1 MRDSWEIGGGG
12 VAGGRRYARI
22 CAVNKDLFAYFLI
35 LLVPLCV
42 LPFAVHR
49 FLSAELAHGRTLGR
63 AYLGVEAQRLAAEM
77 AAARTLTPPA
87 ADRRLPVSVAVVD
100 SQGRTDDHRPFP
112 PDGRCFGAAP
122 LAPAFPDRFV
132 RVAWPG
138 SRSPGST
145 RAHTIL
151 FAEGATFAACGFFL
165 LLGCA
170 LLSRAILRARRAAR
184 TQLDSVA
191 DFTHRLKTPL
201 TSIALCAD
209 LARAGRLSDAHRRE
223 SLDTI
228 AQEAAKLNTLVDEV
242 LAYAKACRHV

>member
-1 MRDSWEIGGGG
+1 MLE
-12 VAGGRRYARI
+12 YA
-22 CAVNKDLFAYFLI
+22 AMNKDLFVYFLI

-63 AYLGVEAQRLAAEM
+63 AYLGAEAQCLAAEM
-77 AAARTLTPPA
+77 TAARTPTPPP
-87 ADRRLPVSVAVVD
+87 ADRRLPVNVAVVD
-100 SQGRTDDHRPFP
+100 ARGHTDDNQPFP
-112 PDGRCFGAAP
+112 PDDRCFGTAP

-151 FAEGATFAACGFFL
+151 FAEVAAFAVCGFFI
-165 LLGCA
+165 LLGCG
-170 LLSRAILRARRAAR
+170 LLTRAILRARRAAR

-201 TSIALCAD
+201 TSISLCAD
-209 LARAGRLSDAHRRE
+209 LARAGRLSDARRRE

-242 LAYAKACRHV
+242 LAYVKACRHV